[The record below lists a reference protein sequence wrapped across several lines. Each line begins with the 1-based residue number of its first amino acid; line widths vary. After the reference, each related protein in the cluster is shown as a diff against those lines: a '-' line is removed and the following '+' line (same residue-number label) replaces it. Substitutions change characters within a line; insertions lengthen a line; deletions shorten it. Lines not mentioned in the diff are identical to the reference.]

1 MSTGS
6 ATPNDATVDTTN
18 TSSTRVHTVVECD
31 NRGGGVDSSLLE
43 IMGPTTSELQQLSAL
58 DVEGPLAPANSLES
72 LDSRA
77 RPSEGARS
85 LETPRSSFGSS
96 DRAEDQLQP
105 VPRRGD
111 PVIKESTSEKAKAQ
125 RPSHDASTVPL
136 ACGAVL
142 MIVFL
147 VAFAYG
153 VFLFRLAH
161 ASAPV
166 KKTGMQRSA
175 NDTGA
180 DRG

>member
-18 TSSTRVHTVVECD
+18 TSSTRVHTVV
-31 NRGGGVDSSLLE
+31 DSCRRS
-43 IMGPTTSELQQLSAL
+43 TTR
-58 DVEGPLAPANSLES
+58 VPLAPANSLES

-77 RPSEGARS
+77 RPSEDARS

-105 VPRRGD
+105 VPGRGD
-111 PVIKESTSEKAKAQ
+111 PAIKETSSEKAKAQ

-147 VAFAYG
+147 LAFAYG
-153 VFLFRLAH
+153 VFLSHLAH
-161 ASAPV
+161 APAPV

-180 DRG
+180 DR